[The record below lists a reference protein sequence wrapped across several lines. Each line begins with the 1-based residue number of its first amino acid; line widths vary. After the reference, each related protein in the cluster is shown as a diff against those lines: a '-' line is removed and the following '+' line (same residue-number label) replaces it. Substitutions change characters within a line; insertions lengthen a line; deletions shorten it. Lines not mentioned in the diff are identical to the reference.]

1 MSEWFKVRAWK
12 ARVPKRYRG
21 FESPSF
27 RNMRPDAPQVLL
39 AKPRQRRN
47 PATVCIEGCAGDYLT
62 SFFIIQQRYAHAPK
76 VQTSIPTLQRAERSD
91 ACTEGCAGDY
101 LTSFFRIQQRY
112 AHAPKVQTSIT
123 SLQRA
128 ERSDAYSGCCAGD
141 YLASFF
147 LKFSSGTLMHQRCK
161 RQ

>member
-39 AKPRQRRN
+39 TKPRQRRN
-47 PATVCIEGCAGDYLT
+47 PATVCTEGCAGDYLT
-62 SFFIIQQRYAHAPK
+62 SFFHNSATVRACTKGANVNNFLTARGAKRRMYRMLCRGLSGLFFSKIQQRYAHAPK
-76 VQTSIPTLQRAERSD
+76 VQTSIISLQRAERSD

-101 LTSFFRIQQRY
+101 L
-112 AHAPKVQTSIT
+112 
-123 SLQRA
+123 
-128 ERSDAYSGCCAGD
+128 
-141 YLASFF
+141 ASFY
-147 LKFSSGTLMHQRCK
+147 
-161 RQ
+161 